1 MVHRR
6 VTVDELVGT
15 IFLEDLYEVHV
26 FSSNLGRSR
35 LPLDSVSR
43 SDLLFGDC
51 RRERIGSSIGG
62 EASNSLEFTRNH
74 LQLLSRS
81 SGEECVAPVVDV
93 KDVRNKNRAVSAC
106 QLQGPEHDSGIRDC
120 AGVAPIDFPE
130 VIVAHLLDEARAEG
144 LEVGGVPLFAPRIV
158 PDRRREP
165 QASVDGKLPV
175 GDPGPL
181 AMCVQD
187 ALQSMRGQLVVAIE
201 PHDDLV
207 VG

>member
-1 MVHRR
+1 MRAIGENVSDRIERVRR
-6 VTVDELVGT
+6 SGKRAGLHVRRHCSNARCFERFSRLLIGRSVREKRVSLIIEV
-15 IFLEDLYEVHV
+15 EDL
-26 FSSNLGRSR
+26 
-35 LPLDSVSR
+35 
-43 SDLLFGDC
+43 
-51 RRERIGSSIGG
+51 
-62 EASNSLEFTRNH
+62 
-74 LQLLSRS
+74 
-81 SGEECVAPVVDV
+81 
-93 KDVRNKNRAVSAC
+93 RNKDGPLPTG
-106 QLQGPEHDSGIRDC
+106 QLQDSEHHALIRHHTGIP
-120 AGVAPIDFPE
+120 AIDFPE